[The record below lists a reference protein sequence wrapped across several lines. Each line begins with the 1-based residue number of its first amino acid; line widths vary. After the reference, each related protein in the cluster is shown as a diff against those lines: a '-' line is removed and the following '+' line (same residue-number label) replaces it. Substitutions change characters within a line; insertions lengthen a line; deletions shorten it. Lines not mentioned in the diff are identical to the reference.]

1 MERAPYVALA
11 VGILTALVAGIAI
24 AEGMVLSVDTAPVAM
39 VAGVLV
45 GAILG
50 GLTLVALA
58 DRSTPDVA
66 RHVAT
71 GLLLFGAIGLV
82 IFLGAS
88 TANVSNSTSLV
99 VGVVVGGIVGFG
111 VFYYL
116 RENAQRQVT
125 AI

>member
-11 VGILTALVAGIAI
+11 VGILTALVAGIVV
-24 AEGMVLSVDTAPVAM
+24 AEGMVLSVDSVPVGM
-39 VAGVLV
+39 VTGVLV
-45 GAILG
+45 GAVLG
-50 GLTLVALA
+50 GLALIALA

-71 GLLLFGAIGLV
+71 GSLLFGAIALV

-88 TANVSNSTSLV
+88 TANVANATSIV
-99 VGVVVGGIVGFG
+99 VGVVVGAIVGFG

-116 RENAQRQVT
+116 REQSSRQVT

>member
-1 MERAPYVALA
+1 MERAPYIALV
-11 VGILTALVAGIAI
+11 VGILTVLAAGTAI
-24 AEGMVLSVDTAPVAM
+24 AQGMVLSIDTVPVAM
-39 VAGVLV
+39 VTGVLV
-45 GAILG
+45 GAVVG
-50 GLTLVALA
+50 GIVLVGLA

-71 GLLLFGAIGLV
+71 GSLLFGAVGLV

-88 TANVSNSTSLV
+88 TANVSNGASLV
-99 VGVVVGGIVGFG
+99 AGVVVGGVVGFG
-111 VFYYL
+111 VFYWL